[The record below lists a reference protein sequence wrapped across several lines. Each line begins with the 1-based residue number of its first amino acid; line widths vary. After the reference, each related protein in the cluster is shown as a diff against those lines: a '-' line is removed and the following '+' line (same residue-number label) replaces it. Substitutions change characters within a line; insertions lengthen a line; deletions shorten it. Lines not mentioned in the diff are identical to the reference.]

1 MMETIFA
8 LCTAPGK
15 AGVAVV
21 RVSGPL
27 AWDACIKLCGPVP
40 EPRKLSLRV
49 IRDHRGKPLDEAL
62 VVCFEQEKS
71 FTGEN
76 ICEFQLHGSTA
87 VVAAVLFELGNCTG
101 LKIAEAGEFTRQAL
115 ENGRL
120 DLAQVEG
127 LADLIEAET
136 EVQRQQAQRV
146 LAGSIGQLAK
156 TWRVDLIK
164 AAALLEATID
174 FVDEDVPVDVVPE
187 VVTLVQKTLTAL
199 KSEVAG
205 VTIAERLREGFEV
218 AIVGPPNVGKSTL
231 LNALAGRDAAIT
243 SEYAGTTRDVV
254 EVRMDIDGL
263 PVVIIDT
270 AGIRDTSEPI
280 EQIGISRA
288 KQRASLADMRIFLGA
303 DAKNL
308 GIEKRKGDLS
318 IKPKADFAKL
328 DHDAVSGL
336 TGLGVERLMARV
348 AAELKERYSAVGC
361 LSRDRHKVAGQLG
374 IQHLSVVLELV
385 STDEFGPDIAAEEI
399 RSAIIALQRLVGS
412 IDVEDVLD
420 DIFSSFCIGK

>member
-1 MMETIFA
+1 MMETIYA

-15 AGVAVV
+15 AGVAIV

-27 AWDACIKLCGPVP
+27 AWDACIELCGSVP
-40 EPRKLSLRV
+40 EPRKLCLRT
-49 IRDHRGKPLDEAL
+49 IRDRRGKALDEAL

-87 VVAAVLFELGNCTG
+87 VAAAVLCELGNCTG

-146 LAGSIGQLAK
+146 LAGSIGLSAK
-156 TWRVDLIK
+156 TWRVNLIK

-263 PVVIIDT
+263 PVVMIDT

-303 DAKNL
+303 DAGSL
-308 GIEKRKGDLS
+308 GIENRKGDLS
-318 IKPKADFAKL
+318 IQAKADLGSFGQ
-328 DHDAVSGL
+328 DGVSGL
-336 TGLGVERLMARV
+336 TGLGVEQLMERV
-348 AAELKERYSAVGC
+348 AAELRERYSAVGC
-361 LSRDRHKVAGQLG
+361 LSRDRHKVAAQFG
-374 IQHLSVVLELV
+374 IQHLSAVLELV
-385 STDEFGPDIAAEEI
+385 SAEQFEPDIAAEEI
-399 RSAIIALQRLVGS
+399 RAAIIALQRLVGS

>member
-1 MMETIFA
+1 MMETIYA

-15 AGVAVV
+15 AGVAIV

-27 AWDACIKLCGPVP
+27 AWDACIELCGSVP
-40 EPRKLSLRV
+40 EPRKLCLRT
-49 IRDHRGKPLDEAL
+49 IRDRRGKALDEAL

-87 VVAAVLFELGNCTG
+87 VAAAVLCELGNCTG

-146 LAGSIGQLAK
+146 LAGSIGLSAK
-156 TWRVDLIK
+156 TWRVNLIK

-263 PVVIIDT
+263 PVVMIDT

-303 DAKNL
+303 DAGSL
-308 GIEKRKGDLS
+308 GIENRKGDLS
-318 IKPKADFAKL
+318 IQAKADLGSFGQ
-328 DHDAVSGL
+328 DGVSGL
-336 TGLGVERLMARV
+336 TGLGVEQLMERV

-361 LSRDRHKVAGQLG
+361 LSRDRHKVAAQFG
-374 IQHLSVVLELV
+374 IQHLSAVLELV
-385 STDEFGPDIAAEEI
+385 SAEQFEPDIAAEEI
-399 RSAIIALQRLVGS
+399 RAAIIALQRLVGS

>member
-1 MMETIFA
+1 MMETIYA

-15 AGVAVV
+15 AGVAIV

-27 AWDACIKLCGPVP
+27 AWDACIELCGSVP
-40 EPRKLSLRV
+40 EPRKLCLRT
-49 IRDHRGKPLDEAL
+49 IRDRRGKALDEAL

-87 VVAAVLFELGNCTG
+87 VAAAVLCELGNCTG

-146 LAGSIGQLAK
+146 LAGSIGLSAK
-156 TWRVDLIK
+156 TWRVNLIK

-263 PVVIIDT
+263 PVVMIDT

-288 KQRASLADMRIFLGA
+288 KHRASLADMRIFLGA
-303 DAKNL
+303 DAGSL
-308 GIEKRKGDLS
+308 GIENRKGDLS
-318 IKPKADFAKL
+318 IQAKADLGSFGQ
-328 DHDAVSGL
+328 DGVSGL
-336 TGLGVERLMARV
+336 TG
-348 AAELKERYSAVGC
+348 
-361 LSRDRHKVAGQLG
+361 
-374 IQHLSVVLELV
+374 
-385 STDEFGPDIAAEEI
+385 
-399 RSAIIALQRLVGS
+399 
-412 IDVEDVLD
+412 
-420 DIFSSFCIGK
+420 